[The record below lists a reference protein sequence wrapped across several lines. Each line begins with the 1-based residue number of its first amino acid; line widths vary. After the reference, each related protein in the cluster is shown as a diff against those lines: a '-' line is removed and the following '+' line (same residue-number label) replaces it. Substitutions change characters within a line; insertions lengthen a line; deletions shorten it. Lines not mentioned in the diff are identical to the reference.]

1 MIIDPDSVKVLI
13 YNQPVDMR
21 RGIDG
26 LSIMVSD
33 ELQELPTSGSLY
45 VFYGRSKDKLKV
57 LYWERNGFCLFYKRL
72 EKGRFKLPAPGCQA
86 MAVSK
91 QQLRWL
97 LDGLDISKIKGHA
110 SLSYDIFR

>member
-45 VFYGRSKDKLKV
+45 VFYGRSKDKLA
-57 LYWERNGFCLFYKRL
+57 
-72 EKGRFKLPAPGCQA
+72 GRGAGRPNSSPFRTASCPIKA
-86 MAVSK
+86 MGSG
-91 QQLRWL
+91 QNHW
-97 LDGLDISKIKGHA
+97 DGYG
-110 SLSYDIFR
+110 